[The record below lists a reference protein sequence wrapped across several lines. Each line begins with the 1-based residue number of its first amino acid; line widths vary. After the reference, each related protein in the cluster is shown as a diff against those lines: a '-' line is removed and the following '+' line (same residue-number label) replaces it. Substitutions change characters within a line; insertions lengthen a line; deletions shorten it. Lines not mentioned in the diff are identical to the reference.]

1 MSTRVRAV
9 EYFHVTIK
17 TRPGEAY
24 RLLSQL
30 AAADVNLL
38 AFNAIPVGPEVTQ
51 LVLFPDTTEGLTAFA
66 EKAALVLT
74 GPQRAFL
81 VQGDDRLGTFAD
93 IHRKLFDAQV
103 NVYASTGITDGKG
116 DYGCVL
122 DLRAGHFKH
131 AARAL
136 GLDPYA

>member
-1 MSTRVRAV
+1 MNPDSTLAV
-9 EYFHVTIK
+9 TNTCPKDGVH
-17 TRPGEAY
+17 
-24 RLLSQL
+24 LS
-30 AAADVNLL
+30 
-38 AFNAIPVGPEVTQ
+38 
-51 LVLFPDTTEGLTAFA
+51 
-66 EKAALVLT
+66 
-74 GPQRAFL
+74 QRAFL

-122 DLRAGHFKH
+122 YIKAEHFKN
-131 AARAL
+131 AAHAL

>member
-74 GPQRAFL
+74 GPQRWTPKFGQLAK
-81 VQGDDRLGTFAD
+81 VGSRP
-93 IHRKLFDAQV
+93 RKRSLACH
-103 NVYASTGITDGKG
+103 GRDG
-116 DYGCVL
+116 VIL
-122 DLRAGHFKH
+122 LN
-131 AARAL
+131 
-136 GLDPYA
+136 